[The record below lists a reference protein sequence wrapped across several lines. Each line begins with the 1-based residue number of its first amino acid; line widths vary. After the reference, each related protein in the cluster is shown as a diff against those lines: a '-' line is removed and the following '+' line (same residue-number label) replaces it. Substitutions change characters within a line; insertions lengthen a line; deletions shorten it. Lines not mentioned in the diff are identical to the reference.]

1 MCYKGVRVIFYL
13 ETWSSPDM
21 TRSLIGQLLMSY
33 TICFPTKRRIETVP
47 PAEDF
52 HEDTLRK
59 IGSTIYSPT
68 SRKKEVCLS
77 VCLRPVC
84 ISPCL
89 KYLFVCLLFC
99 GCVQQ
104 CAAQSGHLV
113 IGSMAPATHR
123 IKHPTTNLKGEKV
136 FRYF

>member
-1 MCYKGVRVIFYL
+1 MLSFVSSIKMCYKCVRVIFYL

-84 ISPCL
+84 ISTSSTLFEVFVC
-89 KYLFVCLLFC
+89 LFVCYFVGVC
-99 GCVQQ
+99 SSVQRR
-104 CAAQSGHLV
+104 AAIL
-113 IGSMAPATHR
+113 
-123 IKHPTTNLKGEKV
+123 
-136 FRYF
+136 

>member
-1 MCYKGVRVIFYL
+1 MHNIIGIFLENILQVCVRVIFYL

-68 SRKKEVCLS
+68 SRKKEACLS

-84 ISPCL
+84 VSTFSTL
-89 KYLFVCLLFC
+89 FEVFVCLFVILW
-99 GCVQQ
+99 V
-104 CAAQSGHLV
+104 CAAVCSAERPSCDWKYGAGH
-113 IGSMAPATHR
+113 SQD
-123 IKHPTTNLKGEKV
+123 
-136 FRYF
+136 